1 MALESNGRVLSV
13 SVSRRARARLMMQ
26 LYSWGLRCLN
36 SPVIP
41 LKSAPHIQDPD
52 FDPQYCPKDKIEVQ
66 GVGGRLRDQ
75 EEGVFEYKFSSQD
88 LVWSRFGNSV
98 CSPLATA

>member
-1 MALESNGRVLSV
+1 MALESKGRAPQCQCVTQGTGTTDGAVVLLGAGV
-13 SVSRRARARLMMQ
+13 FKQ
-26 LYSWGLRCLN
+26 PCYSTE
-36 SPVIP
+36 
-41 LKSAPHIQDPD
+41 SASHIQDPD
-52 FDPQYCPKDKIEVQ
+52 FDPQYSPKDKIEVQ

-98 CSPLATA
+98 CSPLAIA